1 MILIVQLLGH
11 FNAFML
17 QILHCNISDP
27 NAIYKVND
35 TTAEAVVPDLLM
47 MEGAYP
53 KCPGMLGDW
62 GYAADLT

>member
-1 MILIVQLLGH
+1 
-11 FNAFML
+11 ML